1 MAGEDYNEDN
11 NDDEDIDEEQSPV
24 SAAASTAAAAAAV
37 LVVLGLDVAAVEDG
51 DAYAAEATSALARD

>member
-24 SAAASTAAAAAAV
+24 SAAASTAAAAAV

-51 DAYAAEATSALARD
+51 DAYAAETTSALARD

>member
-24 SAAASTAAAAAAV
+24 SAAASTAAAAV

>member
-1 MAGEDYNEDN
+1 MAGKDYNEDN

-24 SAAASTAAAAAAV
+24 SAAASTAAAAAV

>member
-24 SAAASTAAAAAAV
+24 SAAASTAAAAAV